1 MEAKQKSPRHADN
14 MVRQHLPEKLF
25 TKGHGPMALA
35 HECMELS
42 TKIQHLSE
50 DYMFVTVFME
60 YVKLKDPALYKQG
73 KLTAES
79 VINNSNKEETT
90 AQNRGIITQRF
101 RLICTRLVLYML
113 LAVTDVL
120 APFETSIVS

>member
-1 MEAKQKSPRHADN
+1 MEVKKQRSPIQADN
-14 MVRQHLPEKLF
+14 LVRQHLPEKLF
-25 TKGHGPMALA
+25 VKGNGPMALA

-60 YVKLKDPALYKQG
+60 YIKLKDPALYQQG

-79 VINNSNKEETT
+79 VIKNNNKEETS
-90 AQNRGIITQRF
+90 
-101 RLICTRLVLYML
+101 
-113 LAVTDVL
+113 D
-120 APFETSIVS
+120 

>member
-1 MEAKQKSPRHADN
+1 MEVKKQRSPVQADN
-14 MVRQHLPEKLF
+14 LVRQHLPEKLF
-25 TKGHGPMALA
+25 VKGNGPMALA

-60 YVKLKDPALYKQG
+60 YIKLKDPALYQQG

-79 VINNSNKEETT
+79 VIKNNNKEK
-90 AQNRGIITQRF
+90 
-101 RLICTRLVLYML
+101 
-113 LAVTDVL
+113 
-120 APFETSIVS
+120 TSD

>member
-1 MEAKQKSPRHADN
+1 MQAKQKSPRQADN

-42 TKIQHLSE
+42 RKIQHLSE

-79 VINNSNKEETT
+79 VINNSNKEETS
-90 AQNRGIITQRF
+90 
-101 RLICTRLVLYML
+101 
-113 LAVTDVL
+113 D
-120 APFETSIVS
+120 

>member
-1 MEAKQKSPRHADN
+1 MQAKQKSPRQADN

-25 TKGHGPMALA
+25 AKGHGPMALA

-79 VINNSNKEETT
+79 VINNSNKEETS
-90 AQNRGIITQRF
+90 
-101 RLICTRLVLYML
+101 
-113 LAVTDVL
+113 D
-120 APFETSIVS
+120 

>member
-1 MEAKQKSPRHADN
+1 MEVKKQRSPVQADN
-14 MVRQHLPEKLF
+14 LVRQHLPEKLF
-25 TKGHGPMALA
+25 VKGNGPMALA

-60 YVKLKDPALYKQG
+60 YIKLKDPALYQQG

-79 VINNSNKEETT
+79 VIKNNNKEETS
-90 AQNRGIITQRF
+90 
-101 RLICTRLVLYML
+101 
-113 LAVTDVL
+113 D
-120 APFETSIVS
+120 